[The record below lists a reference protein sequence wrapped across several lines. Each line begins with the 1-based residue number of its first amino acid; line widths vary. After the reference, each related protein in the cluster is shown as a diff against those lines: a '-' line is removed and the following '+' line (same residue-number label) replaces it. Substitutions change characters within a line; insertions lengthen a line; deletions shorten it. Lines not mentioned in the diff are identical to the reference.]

1 MSDLKTDQNSIKK
14 KWQSEVIYI
23 FGQVTGLIVTPI
35 IIALIVGKYL
45 DNKYNSQ
52 PWFFL
57 GLTAL
62 AFFITSFSIIK
73 ITLRY
78 LKKIE
83 EENKQ
88 KNNERK

>member
-1 MSDLKTDQNSIKK
+1 MSGLKTDKNSMEKK
-14 KWQSEVIYI
+14 LRSEAIYI
-23 FGQVTGLIVTPI
+23 FGQVTGWIVAPI

-62 AFFITSFSIIK
+62 AFFITSLSIIR
-73 ITLRY
+73 IALRY
-78 LKKIE
+78 IKKIE
-83 EENKQ
+83 EENKH
-88 KNNERK
+88 KDNERK